1 MVISFEGSG
10 GDLNLQGDTGWEE
23 VTHFLDEDLTL
34 YRYFG
39 MHKAGFWDLWGRR
52 ALWAYIRLIGRG
64 KKMMKSSGDIYQ
76 RGGDVLLD
84 PVNVVRF
91 QRVANGPGDRPD
103 PETLFR
109 LVEEQS

>member
-1 MVISFEGSG
+1 MVISFERGEG
-10 GDLNLQGDTGWEE
+10 NFAPQGHTDAEG
-23 VTHFLDEDLTL
+23 VAHYLDEGLTL

-39 MHKAGFWDLWGRR
+39 MYEAGFWDLWGVRT
-52 ALWAYIRLIGRG
+52 LWTYFRLIGRG

-103 PETLFR
+103 PETLFS
-109 LVEEQS
+109 LVAEQS